1 MQFLLL
7 PLLAPST
14 MLPKATC
21 AENTVRETSRRK
33 QVASPV
39 TSHFSW
45 GRIWFPF
52 RIFFLSVWECWMAVV
67 LRKLPDMSTY

>member
-1 MQFLLL
+1 MQLLLL
-7 PLLAPST
+7 PQLAPST

-21 AENTVRETSRRK
+21 AENTVREMSRRK

-45 GRIWFPF
+45 GRIWFPSP
-52 RIFFLSVWECWMAVV
+52 FFS
-67 LRKLPDMSTY
+67 